1 MSLDARARG
10 AQPVEPADDTPPA
23 TAIRRALARARDGKP
38 LDQGEAATLLHA
50 RGADLDLPAA
60 DIDALAILADGA
72 GRTVG
77 ALATATATRPSTLT
91 SLLDRLTKRGYIMR
105 EQDPADRR
113 SSLISL
119 TPAGR
124 SVAQHAAAE
133 IADLDRQALA
143 TVTPAQ
149 RAGFHA
155 LIDALTEVTR

>member
-1 MSLDARARG
+1 MTDAEYPGSVILALHRA
-10 AQPVEPADDTPPA
+10 TH
-23 TAIRRALARARDGKP
+23 
-38 LDQGEAATLLHA
+38 ATLHVLTTA
-50 RGADLDLPAA
+50 LADLDLPAA
-60 DIDALAILADGA
+60 DIDVLALLADGA

-91 SLLDRLTKRGYIMR
+91 SLLDRLIKRGYIAR
-105 EQDPADRR
+105 ELDPADRR
-113 SSLISL
+113 SFLISL

-124 SVAQHAAAE
+124 AVAEHAAAA
-133 IADLDRQALA
+133 IADLERQALA